1 MPNVKKT
8 YPSPK
13 KAPDIFYDTKLCPIR
28 TILGGLGRKWPSLI
42 LCHLSFGKHR
52 FSELKG
58 AIPDISQRMLSQTL
72 KQLERDGLI
81 SRDEQ
86 PGMPPRVEYELT
98 QIGDSYIEPLQAM
111 MSWGARHK
119 DRIETLRKSHDEIT
133 EIQKTRNIA

>member
-1 MPNVKKT
+1 VPNVKKT

-13 KAPDIFYDTKLCPIR
+13 KAPDIFYNATLCPIR
-28 TILGGLGRKWPSLI
+28 SVLGLLGRKWPSLI

-52 FSELKG
+52 FSELRG

-72 KQLERDGLI
+72 KELERDGLI
-81 SRDEQ
+81 NRDEQ

-98 QIGDSYIEPLQAM
+98 QIGESYIEPLQAM

-119 DRIETLRKSHDEIT
+119 DRIETLRKSYDALSDIS
-133 EIQKTRNIA
+133 KSA